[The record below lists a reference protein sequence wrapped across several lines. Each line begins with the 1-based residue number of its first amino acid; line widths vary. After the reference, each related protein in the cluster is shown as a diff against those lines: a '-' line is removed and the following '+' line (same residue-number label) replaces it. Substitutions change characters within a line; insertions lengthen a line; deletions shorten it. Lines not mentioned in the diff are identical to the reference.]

1 MFRKFHNMV
10 SRFSLANCD
19 AVIGSFY
26 HGYWFNLKI
35 SMWKNSS
42 YCSSRLQD
50 RKSTNEILLKMS
62 FPNKQAKSLKTT
74 RNTPQGQETQSHHCL
89 HCLCTNHHIRQTLI
103 RFNLFGAIAS
113 FMFYLLGIIRGHVEI
128 MQNYWLIYMV
138 NQVVY
143 IIYKNKETIK
153 S

>member
-1 MFRKFHNMV
+1 M
-10 SRFSLANCD
+10 
-19 AVIGSFY
+19 Y
-26 HGYWFNLKI
+26 
-35 SMWKNSS
+35 
-42 YCSSRLQD
+42 Q
-50 RKSTNEILLKMS
+50 
-62 FPNKQAKSLKTT
+62 
-74 RNTPQGQETQSHHCL
+74 QSHQ
-89 HCLCTNHHIRQTLI
+89 TNVI
-103 RFNLFGAIAS
+103 RFNLFGAIVS